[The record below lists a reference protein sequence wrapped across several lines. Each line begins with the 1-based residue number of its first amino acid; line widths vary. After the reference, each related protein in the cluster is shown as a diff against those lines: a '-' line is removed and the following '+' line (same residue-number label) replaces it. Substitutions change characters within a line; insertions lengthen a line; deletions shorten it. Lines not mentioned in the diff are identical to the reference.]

1 MQWVEL
7 KHNQD
12 ATKVF
17 VLGRHPQ
24 KPQSLCIS
32 TNVPAHDLSFLFDKP
47 FDFTTHE
54 AGVFTLPENAQL
66 PLKALCRALDV
77 SFSLVEKNESDI
89 ALALQQAVQQNSPA
103 AVIAALY
110 PDKANDK
117 PLLAGK
123 ISNKYDFVQ
132 NVNGVAEKT
141 RTILENYLETGGK
154 LKLRDLAAAL
164 FDDEA
169 IDNNLWKV
177 ALLQDVLECVNAMQW
192 VKSVQATPEL
202 AFGEPLYQHAVA
214 QEKKLPRQMVRDA
227 EKISFQQYSTP
238 MGISFIAQKLLLSH
252 LHNTPLKDLSAALGE
267 VSVLEPTVGNGGL
280 LTLLANTQA
289 NVSGVEI
296 SPIRSQLMQAMYGQ
310 SSVHPKTDMA
320 FGNAETIPLPAKSFD
335 FVIANPP
342 FGKYDNVQGFDKI
355 PKVTRLDHLIALRAL
370 AARKDKGRAV
380 IIFGSDSMLGTGE
393 VNGAAANFLAYVHDH
408 YHVEGLVELSGDLF
422 AQNGTTAPVRI
433 LVVGDRR
440 PQSVLDK
447 TSPKKSDKLP
457 VIPDHAALF
466 QWADALSASLQ
477 QSPPVQTATAAPK
490 AEAVVVPP
498 AAVETPIPAPQAAP
512 VAPVAKPATPP
523 PPRPDDNALQVR
535 YQSFSQAAGG
545 SSVMIPINMAEPLKT
560 ALTKLV
566 DTVGMSVDAYV
577 ADRLQYS
584 TDEIADAV
592 YFSAEQVDAIAL
604 GIHAVEEGRAIVNA
618 DQTGLGKGRFA
629 AAMLRYARLNGLMPV
644 FSTISAGLFSDI
656 YRDLNDIDSAEL
668 FDRPLILNAD
678 GSVRDFA
685 DGKTTLHRATP
696 RPVLDKLMNKMDF
709 PKAHNIVL
717 TTYSQFQREYAKN
730 KKAQFFEKLCNGQL
744 HGKNK
749 KVMLVCDES
758 HIAAGLDSNIFQVLN
773 NAIANTQG
781 GVVYSSATPFKGVR
795 NFGLYS
801 KIFPASVDVAGLGA
815 VLSHGGEEMLES
827 ISTALVQDG
836 SLVRREKDL
845 SALTFDTLIPDDE
858 TVAHNR
864 ALSNALAEILNRMC
878 ELSGDVKNIV
888 TAANKEYAIAES
900 KIPANEQHGNRMRA
914 STMNFGSRLASINQQ
929 FIMAIKLEPT
939 IEHVLAQIKQG
950 LKPVIALEN
959 TGESLASYVIA
970 QKTEHGHMTDRI
982 LDIEGRLALGDM
994 DSDTEKALQEEL
1006 AHLNQEIQALQS
1018 NIVLDEPPQ
1027 FRDLL
1032 SVMLERLQEIKTQG
1046 RYGEV
1051 TTEKPASVEFLEGVR
1066 DVEALIERFPDLPLT
1081 PIDILNARIA
1091 AAGYAPAEVSGRG
1104 TFLTPFKDAEG
1115 KEKWRVEVT
1124 KKRDSNEQ
1132 VAGFQNGK
1140 YDAITITR
1148 AGSTGI
1154 SLHATARFANSDSR
1168 QRNFIALQKARN
1180 ISEFMQHLG
1189 RTDRKDQVIAP
1200 IITSVESALPAELR
1214 VTMMHNE
1221 KLRKLSANVT
1231 SNRDNSN
1238 LNKGVSDFLNDLGE
1252 QVALNYLK
1260 ENPRLASN
1268 LDIAIPDEDDKK
1280 KDSFRGADNPMV
1292 NKLMGR
1298 LMLLPVEDQ
1307 EKIIDDIQTLF
1318 DESLEDLKARGEN
1331 PFETRL
1337 FDVGGTVQGQTE
1349 IKTQFAAVSRSVFD
1363 DPIYVSQLHY
1373 KQTIV
1378 PLRLPELRPKII
1390 AAQEKLRER
1399 HSQWFDDTTR
1409 RDPHLLAQ
1417 AVAADLEKNAQRILP
1432 LAGHTLIAE
1441 RKERGETLSAVVAGQ
1456 TLVGKTPLSPRVA
1469 ALAARAE
1476 YLTDLIAEGGLSAGA
1491 LWNVFNADMQKNEQA
1506 VVLDVHLPP
1515 RREDIY
1521 SLGKYR
1527 LTLLTAGSDTPHTLS
1542 LQALYS
1548 QYLMDKDNEELPQI
1562 EKCGFV
1568 VALPDAL
1575 PQNMEGWKSLLENE
1589 NEWSFGDA
1597 KLYRTFFQKCADA
1610 PEGELSLS
1618 RPVLMGNLFR
1628 ATEMALK
1635 ERLGKPCLF
1644 TNAQGERVKSVLVN
1658 QTITEHD
1665 LCNRPLTLTADDAM
1679 ALVKGFIA
1687 ARRAVAKKTFT
1698 KTEDRDVVIAPPELR
1713 VLRLALKQRDTKEPL
1728 IVSISEQMISDDE
1741 RTGLGALQVGIRV
1754 PYKNKVSQGFA
1765 SDGRL
1770 WEAAKRRK
1778 NCPYDTF
1785 FPMNLAKNG
1794 NGDTYGSE
1802 PLRNIGGLEGLGDLL
1817 QRLVDCDW
1825 GSGYTAKTIDSALF
1839 EAFQTQ
1845 QATEKQAALEQAQA
1859 ERMADLE
1866 ARRQDAMAL
1875 LAEDSVPEPI

>member
-12 ATKVF
+12 ANKVF
-17 VLGRHPQ
+17 VLGRHPLH
-24 KPQSLCIS
+24 PQSLCIS
-32 TNVPAHDLSFLFDKP
+32 TNVPAQDLPFLFDKP
-47 FDFTTHE
+47 FAFTTHE
-54 AGVFTLPENAQL
+54 AGVFTLPANTQL

-77 SFSLVEKNESDI
+77 SFSTVEKSADTI
-89 ALALQQAVQQNSPA
+89 ARDFQQAVLKNSPA
-103 AVIAALY
+103 TAIAGLY
-110 PDKANDK
+110 PDTVETN
-117 PLLAGK
+117 PLLAGS
-123 ISNKYDFVQ
+123 ITNKYDFVQ

-141 RTILENYLETGGK
+141 RTILENYLETGGR
-154 LKLRDLAAAL
+154 LKLRDLASAL
-164 FDDEA
+164 FDDAE

-192 VKSVQATPEL
+192 VKSVQASPES
-202 AFGEPLYQHAVA
+202 AFGEPLYQRAIA
-214 QEKKLPRQMVRDA
+214 QEKNLPRQMVRDA

-252 LHNTPLKDLSAALGE
+252 LHNTPLNNLSAALGE

-310 SSVHPKTDMA
+310 SSVHPKTDMM
-320 FGNAETIPLPAKSFD
+320 FGNAETLPLPAKSFD

-355 PKVTRLDHLIALRAL
+355 PKVTRLDHFIALRAL

-408 YHVEGLVELSGDLF
+408 YHVEGLVELSGDLY

-433 LVVGDRR
+433 MVVGDRR
-440 PQSVLDK
+440 PQAVLDN
-447 TSPKKSDKLP
+447 TAPKKGDKLP

-477 QSPPVQTATAAPK
+477 LSSPVQAAT
-490 AEAVVVPP
+490 AEAVAVPP
-498 AAVETPIPAPQAAP
+498 AAVETPPPAPQAAP
-512 VAPVAKPATPP
+512 VAPVAKPATSP
-523 PPRPDDNALQVR
+523 PPRPADNALQVR

-584 TDEIADAV
+584 PDEIDSAA

-685 DGKTTLHRATP
+685 DGKTTLHKATP
-696 RPVLDKLMNKMDF
+696 RPVLDKLMNQMDY
-709 PKAHNIVL
+709 PDEHNIVL
-717 TTYSQFQREYAKN
+717 TTYSQFQRAYSQN
-730 KKAQFFEKLCNGQL
+730 KKAQFFEKLCSGDLN
-744 HGKNK
+744 GKNK

-758 HIAAGLDSNIFQVLN
+758 HIAAGLDSNISNVLN
-773 NAIANTQG
+773 TAIANTKG
-781 GVVYSSATPFKGVR
+781 GVVYSSATPFKGVN

-801 KIFPASVDVAGLGA
+801 KIFPASVDVAGLGE
-815 VLSHGGEEMLES
+815 VLSRGGEEMLES

-858 TVAHNR
+858 TVARNR

-888 TAANKEYAIAES
+888 SAANKEYAIAES
-900 KIPANEQHGNRMRA
+900 KIPASEQHGSRMRA
-914 STMNFGSRLASINQQ
+914 SSMNFGSRLASINQQ

-939 IEHVLAQIKQG
+939 IEHVLAQIKKG

-970 QKTEHGHMTDRI
+970 QKTEYGHMTDRI
-982 LDIEGRLALGDM
+982 LDIEGRLALGDL
-994 DSDTEKALQEEL
+994 DSDTEKTLQEEL
-1006 AHLNQEIQALQS
+1006 AQLNQEIQKRQS

-1032 SVMLERLQEIKTQG
+1032 VVMLERLQEIKTQG

-1051 TTEKPASVEFLEGVR
+1051 TIEKPSSIEFLSAVR
-1066 DVEALIERFPDLPLT
+1066 EVEALIERFPDLPLT
-1081 PIDILNARIA
+1081 PIDILNARIT

-1104 TFLTPFKDAEG
+1104 TFLTPFSDAEG

-1132 VAGFQNGK
+1132 VAGFQSGK

-1252 QVALNYLK
+1252 QVTLNYLK

-1268 LDIAIPDEDDKK
+1268 LDITVPDDDDKK
-1280 KDSFRGADNPMV
+1280 NTYRGTDNPMV

-1318 DESLEDLKARGEN
+1318 DESLEDLTARGEN
-1331 PFETRL
+1331 PFEARL
-1337 FDVGGTVQGQTE
+1337 FDVGGTIEGQTE
-1349 IKTQFAAVSRSVFD
+1349 IKTQFAAVSHSVFD
-1363 DPIYVSQLHY
+1363 APIYVSQLHY

-1378 PLRLPELRPKII
+1378 PLRLPELRQKIVT
-1390 AAQEKLRER
+1390 AQEKLRDR
-1399 HSQWFDDTTR
+1399 HSQWFDDTSR
-1409 RDPHLLAQ
+1409 NPRVLAQ
-1417 AVAADLEKNAQRILP
+1417 AVADDLEKNAQRILP

-1441 RKERGETLSAVVAGQ
+1441 YKERGETLSAVVAGQ
-1456 TLVGKTPLSPRVA
+1456 TLVGKIPLSPRVT

-1476 YLTDLIAEGGLSAGA
+1476 YLKALIAKGGFSAGA
-1491 LWNVFNADMQKNEQA
+1491 LWNVFNADLQKNERA
-1506 VVLDVHLPP
+1506 LVLDVHLPSQ
-1515 RREDIY
+1515 REDIY

-1527 LTLLTAGSDTPHTLS
+1527 LTLLTAGSDIPYTLS

-1548 QYLMDKDNEELPQI
+1548 QHLMDKDNEELPQI

-1575 PQNMEGWKSLLENE
+1575 PQNMEGWESLLENE

-1597 KLYRTFFQKCADA
+1597 KLYRTFFQACADA

-1687 ARRAVAKKTFT
+1687 ARRAFAKKTFT
-1698 KTEDRDVVIAPPELR
+1698 KTEDRDRVIAPPELR

-1741 RTGLGALQVGIRV
+1741 KKGLGALQVGIRV

-1785 FPMNLAKNG
+1785 FPMNLAKHG

-1839 EAFQTQ
+1839 EAIQTQ

-1866 ARRQDAMAL
+1866 ARRQEAMAL
-1875 LAEDSVPEPI
+1875 LAEGSVPEPI